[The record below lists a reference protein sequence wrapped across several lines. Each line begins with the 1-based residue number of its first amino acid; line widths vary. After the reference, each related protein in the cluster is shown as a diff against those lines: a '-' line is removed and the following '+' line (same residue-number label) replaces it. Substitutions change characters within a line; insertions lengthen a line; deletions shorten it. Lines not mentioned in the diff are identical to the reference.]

1 MKLQGCDRFFHTDAP
16 LSQPTAM
23 QTDLQGLE
31 ITKGELKHCSGVSID
46 AVFSPPTLRKFLSEI
61 TKTFLIIILICLSGF
76 VLVQVFPQQLLSL
89 ITIHAVAG
97 FGLLVSDVRKIYLS
111 RKYRNLV
118 RLFEEV
124 KRFNSVIKA
133 IEINDQIEAVGNPGV
148 RLRNREQVIHALKLA
163 REDIIRALKT
173 ERILREN
180 ESFIKLNA
188 DLLDNNLTALTELQV
203 SDQASEHGRL
213 LNEALQIVVDVQ
225 QEMRKLHNQRLS

>member
-1 MKLQGCDRFFHTDAP
+1 
-16 LSQPTAM
+16 
-23 QTDLQGLE
+23 
-31 ITKGELKHCSGVSID
+31 
-46 AVFSPPTLRKFLSEI
+46 
-61 TKTFLIIILICLSGF
+61 
-76 VLVQVFPQQLLSL
+76 
-89 ITIHAVAG
+89 
-97 FGLLVSDVRKIYLS
+97 LVSDIRKIYLS
-111 RKYRNLV
+111 RKHRNLV

-188 DLLDNNLTALTELQV
+188 DLLDNNLTALTALQV